1 MSLLEESVLESRNF
15 SKDSEKEVQWDLMKH
30 RRRQSSTQTAHVL
43 YWQAR
48 DRGKTLTIVN
58 RVKYLI
64 EKQKVR
70 PEEITVVTL
79 RFAAAEMKS
88 RLCLVMGK
96 RDLPVTVGDISWN
109 LLWNPEMGLSDES
122 GKYSFRDRKISD
134 FTWRD

>member
-1 MSLLEESVLESRNF
+1 MGFNEAQAQAIQHTDGPCLVLAGPGS
-15 SKDSEKEVQWDLMKH
+15 
-30 RRRQSSTQTAHVL
+30 
-43 YWQAR
+43 
-48 DRGKTLTIVN
+48 GKTLTIVN

-70 PEEITVVTL
+70 PEEILVVTFT

-88 RLCLVMGK
+88 RL
-96 RDLPVTVGDISWN
+96 WN